1 MAVEA
6 SFLGAPAGFIDVGQ
20 MGAIGLSECL
30 SGNVGNCMTL
40 KTRSGREI

>member
-20 MGAIGLSECL
+20 MGARVVGM
-30 SGNVGNCMTL
+30 NVGKCRELHDL
-40 KTRSGREI
+40 KNKVGT